1 VGEEMS
7 DDFIEQAKAL
17 RDENTHLRE
26 ALRITSEALQ
36 AAKAIVDQLL
46 GPQPLTEVNKQTE
59 DEARAKN
66 GSEPIV
72 EPVPSPPQNTHYKV
86 REIGG
91 EEPEPSVYRVD
102 SRQFIGD

>member
-1 VGEEMS
+1 MGEEMS
-7 DDFIEQAKAL
+7 DDFIEKAQAL
-17 RDENTHLRE
+17 RDENIHLRE
-26 ALRITSEALQ
+26 ALRITSEALE
-36 AAKAIVDQLL
+36 ATKAIVDQLI

-59 DEARAKN
+59 DEARPKN